1 MWIKERYFVKEK
13 KHIPKGEKYLSESS
27 HEGESKG
34 ESWFQGEAK
43 PSLDGGKH
51 PSHGEFGGLTRFGC
65 MSRDASCKVFELKP
79 SCGLKISDPNSPP
92 LHMR

>member
-34 ESWFQGEAK
+34 NHGFRGR
-43 PSLDGGKH
+43 
-51 PSHGEFGGLTRFGC
+51 PSHHWMVESIQVTGNLE
-65 MSRDASCKVFELKP
+65 A
-79 SCGLKISDPNSPP
+79 
-92 LHMR
+92 